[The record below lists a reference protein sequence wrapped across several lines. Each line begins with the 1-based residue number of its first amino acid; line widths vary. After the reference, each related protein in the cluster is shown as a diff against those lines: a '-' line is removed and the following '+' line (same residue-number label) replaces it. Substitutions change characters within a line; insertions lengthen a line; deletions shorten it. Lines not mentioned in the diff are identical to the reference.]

1 MILLIGFSEQKLK
14 SLNSDSASLMS
25 SATLSLVDTTLSVQQ
40 SPHQEKP
47 FPTWHECRALS

>member
-14 SLNSDSASLMS
+14 SLNTDSASLMS

-47 FPTWHECRALS
+47 FPTLA